1 MSQLQTEVGYNISEL
16 VKIEEENMN
25 LVQQSEIL
33 ADKYNEVEKKMIDS
47 EFT

>member
-1 MSQLQTEVGYNISEL
+1 MSEL

-47 EFT
+47 ERKKSELELMHC